1 MTRIELKSAAKEQ
14 ISGKI
19 GILFVMMLI
28 VGVIGG
34 ACAFIPVLGP
44 IGTLIITS
52 AFEISLC
59 MIYLK
64 LAKN

>member
-34 ACAFIPVLGP
+34 ACAFIPVLCP

-52 AFEISLC
+52 AF
-59 MIYLK
+59 
-64 LAKN
+64 